1 MSPLAVAV
9 LALTAYAVAYR
20 FYARHLATR
29 LFELDGSRP
38 TPAHRLRDDIDYVPA
53 NRYVL
58 FGHQF
63 ASITGLSPMLGPAIA
78 VIWGWLP
85 ATLWVV
91 LGGIFVGAVQDFGA
105 LAVSLRARGLSIGKI
120 TESLVG
126 ARAKTLFHIII
137 FFLIALAM
145 GVFVHII
152 ATLFSPS
159 FYPESVLPSTLLIGI
174 ALAVGIG
181 IYRRHWGLVPVT
193 LAGFVPM
200 IVLVGV
206 GIRYPAVGPSLAEWK
221 WLLLGY
227 AFVASVLPVWL
238 LLQPRDYIN
247 SLLLYVGV
255 GAMYLGFVLTNPS
268 FVAPAIDL
276 HPDGAPAMFPFVF
289 IVIACGAAS
298 GFHALV
304 SSGTSAKQLDKETD
318 APFVGYGAML
328 GESVVGLMAV
338 LACTA
343 GFVSREE
350 WLARYV
356 SWQAA
361 DSLGN
366 NIAAFVGGTS
376 AFLGA
381 LGFSQPIASTCVA
394 VMVVSF
400 ALTSLDSATRLL
412 RYNVAE
418 MGETLGVQ
426 LLGNRLVASAVAVAA
441 IWFFAF
447 YEVGDEFAG
456 LVLWQLFGTTNQ
468 LLAGLALLAITVYL
482 LRRGKPLVYTLV
494 PMLSSWSRPCPRWS
508 ATWSNSGPDAIGSCW
523 RPARSSS
530 SWRAGWWSSR
540 PSQSASFADGRSR
553 KVSTWSSGLLQYRT
567 VVRWRRKRESLVSR
581 RHHGCRGLRCP
592 HPVRSR
598 LPKQARSVRRASR
611 RLSGNRD
618 LDQLAISNREAV

>member
-1 MSPLAVAV
+1 MSPLAVAL
-9 LALTAYAVAYR
+9 LAVAAYGLAYR

-29 LFELDGSRP
+29 LFELDATRR
-38 TPAHRLRDDIDYVPA
+38 TPAHRLRDDVDYMPA
-53 NRYVL
+53 NRHVL
-58 FGHQF
+58 FGHQY

-91 LGGIFVGAVQDFGA
+91 LGAIFVGAVQDFGA
-105 LAVSLRARGLSIGKI
+105 LVVSLRARGLSLGKI

-126 ARAKTLFHIII
+126 HRAKTLFHIII

-152 ATLFSPS
+152 ATLFSPD
-159 FYPESVLPSTLLIGI
+159 FYPESVLPSGLLIAI
-174 ALAVGIG
+174 AITVGFG
-181 IYRRHWGLVPVT
+181 MYRRHWGLVPLTV
-193 LAGFVPM
+193 AGFVTM
-200 IVLVGV
+200 VVLVGV
-206 GIRYPAVGPSLAEWK
+206 GIRYPVIGPSLAGWK

-227 AFVASVLPVWL
+227 AFLASVLPVWL

-255 GAMYLGFVLTNPS
+255 GSMYLGFFFTNPS
-268 FVAPAIDL
+268 FVAPAVDL
-276 HPDGAPAMFPFVF
+276 HPAGAPAMFPFVF

-328 GESVVGLMAV
+328 GESALGLMAV

-343 GFVSREE
+343 GFVSEEE

-366 NIAAFVGGTS
+366 NIAAFIGGTS
-376 AFLGA
+376 RFLGA
-381 LGFSQPIASTCVA
+381 LGFSQPTANTFVSVL
-394 VMVVSF
+394 VVSF

-418 MGETLGVQ
+418 MGETLGLRV
-426 LLGNRLVASAVAVAA
+426 LDNRIVASGVAVTA

-482 LRRGKPLVYTLV
+482 LRRGKPLVYTLL
-494 PMLSSWSRPCPRWS
+494 PMAFMLVSTLLAMASNLITFWTDSQWVLLATGTTIFVLAVWLAVESALAVRLVRRHPITEGLEVEFGTTTRHGGSSWED
-508 ATWSNSGPDAIGSCW
+508 DA
-523 RPARSSS
+523 
-530 SWRAGWWSSR
+530 
-540 PSQSASFADGRSR
+540 
-553 KVSTWSSGLLQYRT
+553 
-567 VVRWRRKRESLVSR
+567 
-581 RHHGCRGLRCP
+581 
-592 HPVRSR
+592 
-598 LPKQARSVRRASR
+598 
-611 RLSGNRD
+611 
-618 LDQLAISNREAV
+618 